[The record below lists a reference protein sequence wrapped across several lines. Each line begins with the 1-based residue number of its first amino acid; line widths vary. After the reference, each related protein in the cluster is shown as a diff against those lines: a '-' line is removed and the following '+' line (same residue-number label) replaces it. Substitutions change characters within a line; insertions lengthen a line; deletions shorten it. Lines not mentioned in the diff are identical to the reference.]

1 MDTIKFFYFTNT
13 KNIYEYIQKYFDTM
27 SDQTLASGHS
37 GMRLTV
43 CIPWLW
49 LWYAPLVSPPAPS
62 DTKYQQLSKISCK
75 EQVQIR
81 CQLFHLPDEIVGHS

>member
-1 MDTIKFFYFTNT
+1 
-13 KNIYEYIQKYFDTM
+13 M
-27 SDQTLASGHS
+27 SDQTLATGQT

-62 DTKYQQLSKISCK
+62 DTKYQQLSETSCK
-75 EQVQIR
+75 EQIQIIY
-81 CQLFHLPDEIVGHS
+81 QSGTFYNFFFWTKM